1 MRTTSYLKQGVIV
14 MRIENRVNDMPF
26 KSSPAQNKNFEK
38 ALAENKNIQENKSV
52 QKVDTGKNIKASG
65 IKSERKDIVN
75 PEVKTNEHFK
85 IYTKDG
91 SFKEFQ
97 LQEASELDVR
107 V

>member
-1 MRTTSYLKQGVIV
+1 
-14 MRIENRVNDMPF
+14 MRIENRVNDIPF
-26 KSSPAQNKNFEK
+26 KSSQAQNKNFEK

-52 QKVDTGKNIKASG
+52 QKVDTGKNIKASE

-75 PEVKTNEHFK
+75 PEVKTNEYFK

-97 LQEASELDVR
+97 LQEATKLDVR